1 MGQGFGKDKI
11 EQRQTELEQKKDLL
25 VRLGEVIEWEAF
37 RASLE
42 RVHEK
47 PRKSKAG
54 RKTHDVILMFKMLI
68 LQQLYNVSLLPSPLR
83 RETLLQSC
91 APMMNWSIK

>member
-1 MGQGFGKDKI
+1 MGQGFGKEKI
-11 EQRQTELEQKKDLL
+11 EQRQTKLEQKKDLL
-25 VRLGEVIEWEAF
+25 VRLGEVIEWGEF

-47 PRKSKAG
+47 PRKSQAG

-68 LQQLYNVSLLPSPLR
+68 LEQWYNISLLPSPLR
-83 RETLLQSC
+83 RETLLQGC
-91 APMMNWSIK
+91 ALMKN